1 MAVASANE
9 ADECA
14 GEGKGEDQRPPH
26 LAPPSSAAQPVKSL
40 PRPAYDGDKMALINL
55 CTSDGCDAGRMFR
68 ANATGVLL
76 RHTTKQLA
84 DVDEA
89 RALIAQGI
97 NIDEQDGEDR
107 TCAMSGGDSFS
118 ANMIAQHP
126 GGYTALMWAAS
137 HNSRMGGWENERN
150 CTPFCIVL
158 EIAQELIRAGAALDL
173 QANNGRTALV
183 IATRNNMGEIAQ
195 ELIRAGAA
203 LDVQD
208 KHGRTALMCVRENYP
223 RSRRS

>member
-68 ANATGVLL
+68 TNATGVLL

-107 TCAMSGGDSFS
+107 TCAMIGGDSFS

-137 HNSRMGGWENERN
+137 HSRMGGWENERN

-158 EIAQELIRAGAALDL
+158 
-173 QANNGRTALV
+173 
-183 IATRNNMGEIAQ
+183 EIAQ